1 MAEKYSGGT
10 TGTIKNSYSKGDC
23 PKFPD
28 KSTGLKGP
36 SVDTRAKR
44 EGVAPTPKTLGPR
57 KNGM

>member
-1 MAEKYSGGT
+1 MAEDYSGGT
-10 TGTIKNSYSKGDC
+10 TGTIKNKYRGDC

-44 EGVAPTPKTLGPR
+44 DGVAKTPKTLGPR
-57 KNGM
+57 KTGM